1 MNQFERALYFYR
13 QQNPAILA
21 APRNEW
27 AMDPYAWD
35 GLIHMTPIEKLL
47 WGDIRDA
54 NAVFYPQYPVE
65 RFFVDFANPVA
76 KVAIEC
82 DGAAYHTDVE
92 KDMRRDA
99 RLRELGWSVYRI
111 TGRECHTEFDDE
123 TREYGY
129 ARQFID
135 RIAQDHK
142 LKRIGSSRGSD
153 GYDCAVSVVNFLL
166 EKNPA

>member
-13 QQNPAILA
+13 QHASDIMA

-35 GLIHMTPIEKLL
+35 GLISMTPIEALL
-47 WGDIRDA
+47 WGDIREA

-82 DGAAYHTDVE
+82 DGAAYHTDIE

-111 TGRECHTEFDDE
+111 SGRACHTEFDDE
-123 TREYGY
+123 TLEHGY
-129 ARQFID
+129 ARRFID
-135 RIAQDHK
+135 EIADEYK
-142 LKRIGSSRGSD
+142 LKRTGSKRRSD
-153 GYDCAVSVVNFLL
+153 GYACAVSVCDFLM
-166 EKNPA
+166 EKNQ